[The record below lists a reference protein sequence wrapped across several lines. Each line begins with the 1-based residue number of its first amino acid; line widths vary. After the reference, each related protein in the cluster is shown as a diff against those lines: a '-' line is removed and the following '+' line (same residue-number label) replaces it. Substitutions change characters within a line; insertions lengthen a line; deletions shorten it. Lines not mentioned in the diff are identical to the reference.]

1 MDIRVELERLQEGL
15 LQQRDE
21 LKVKMGLAKLEVRDE
36 WESAEHQLEQLLGK
50 NKQILSEAHE
60 LSEDVLDTMKQMGS
74 EIKSLFDRVGKRL
87 G

>member
-1 MDIRVELERLQEGL
+1 MDIRAELEKLQEDL
-15 LQQRDE
+15 EQHRDE

-36 WESAEHQLEQLLGK
+36 WESAEQQLEQLLSK
-50 NKQILSEAHE
+50 KTAIISEAHE
-60 LSEDVLDTMKQMGS
+60 ISEDVLETMKQMGR